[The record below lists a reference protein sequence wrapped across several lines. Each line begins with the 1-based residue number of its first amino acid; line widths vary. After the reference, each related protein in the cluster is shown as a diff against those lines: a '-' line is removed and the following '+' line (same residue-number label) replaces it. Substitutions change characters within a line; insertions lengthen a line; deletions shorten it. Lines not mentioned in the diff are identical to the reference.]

1 MTESHLLKLLN
12 IDTSKEAEEVSD
24 EIMIDLAF
32 CAGAVL
38 LITLLFAFKMPWYFK
53 IARQMFLNV
62 C

>member
-1 MTESHLLKLLN
+1 MLKLLN

-24 EIMIDLAF
+24 EIMIDLVF
-32 CAGAVL
+32 CAGAVM

-53 IARQMFLNV
+53 IARQMFLIV